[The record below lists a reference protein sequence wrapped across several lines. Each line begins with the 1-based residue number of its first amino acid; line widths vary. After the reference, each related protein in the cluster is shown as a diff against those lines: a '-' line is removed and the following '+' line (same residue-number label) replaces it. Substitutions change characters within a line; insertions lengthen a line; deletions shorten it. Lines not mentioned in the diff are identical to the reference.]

1 MNPILARIDKQ
12 LTDIRSDQRLRSLPR
27 ISHDRSRYIQVDGVT
42 LLNLASNDYLG
53 FSISPV
59 LSRAAT
65 EALQVY
71 GSSSGA
77 SRLVTGNGPLYTRLE
92 EELAEYKGTEAALVF
107 NSGYTANLCLLSSLA
122 DRHTLV
128 FSDRL
133 NHASII
139 DGIALSGARQ
149 IRYRHNDME
158 HLEQLL
164 DKHREHPH
172 KLIVSDSVFS
182 MDGDLADL
190 SGLVRLKKAHRAL
203 LMIDEAHATGIFGQG
218 RGLAHELGV
227 EQDIDLQMGTFSKAL
242 GSFGGYV
249 AASRQLI
256 DYLVNCGRSL
266 IYTTG
271 LPPATLAAS
280 LAAVRL
286 VLGNPNIGRE
296 LNSRAEKLR
305 QILSTRGIDSLK
317 SASPIIPVVIGDNE
331 KTMLVQ
337 QRLKEKGIYVGAI
350 RPPTVPQGTA
360 RLRIALRAD
369 MDEDDD
375 QQLEQALLEALCS

>member
-1 MNPILARIDKQ
+1 MNPILTRIDKQ
-12 LTDIRSDQRLRSLPR
+12 LNDIRADQRLRTLPR
-27 ISHDRSRYIQVDGVT
+27 ISQDRSRYIQVDGTT

-53 FSISPV
+53 FSISSV
-59 LSRAAT
+59 LARAAA

-92 EELAEYKGTEAALVF
+92 EELAEYKGTEAALVL

-128 FSDRL
+128 FSDRF

-149 IRYRHNDME
+149 IRYRHNDMH

-164 DKHREHPH
+164 EKHRAHPH

-190 SGLVRLKKAHRAL
+190 ATLIRLKKEHRAL

-218 RGLAHELGV
+218 RGLAHELGL
-227 EQDIDLQMGTFSKAL
+227 EQEIDVQMGTFSKAL

-271 LPPATLAAS
+271 LPPATLAAN
-280 LAAVRL
+280 LAALRL
-286 VLGNPNIGRE
+286 LLDRPDIGKE
-296 LNSRAEKLR
+296 LNSRAEQLR
-305 QILSTRGIDSLK
+305 LTLSTRGIDTLK

-331 KTMLVQ
+331 KTMQVQ
-337 QRLKEKGIYVGAI
+337 HLLKEHGIYVGAI
-350 RPPTVPQGTA
+350 RPPTVPQRDGPIAYRSA
-360 RLRIALRAD
+360 RRHG
-369 MDEDDD
+369 
-375 QQLEQALLEALCS
+375 

>member
-1 MNPILARIDKQ
+1 MNPILTRIDKQ
-12 LTDIRSDQRLRSLPR
+12 LNDIRADQRLRTLPR
-27 ISHDRSRYIQVDGVT
+27 ISQDRSRYIQVDGTT

-53 FSISPV
+53 FSISSV
-59 LSRAAT
+59 LARAAA

-92 EELAEYKGTEAALVF
+92 EELAEYKGTEAALVL

-128 FSDRL
+128 FSDRF

-149 IRYRHNDME
+149 IRYRHNDMH

-164 DKHREHPH
+164 EKHRAHPH

-190 SGLVRLKKAHRAL
+190 ATLIRLKKEHRAL

-218 RGLAHELGV
+218 RGLAHELGL
-227 EQDIDLQMGTFSKAL
+227 EQEIDVQMGTFSKAL

-271 LPPATLAAS
+271 LPPATLAAN
-280 LAAVRL
+280 LAALRL
-286 VLGNPNIGRE
+286 LLDRPDIGKE
-296 LNSRAEKLR
+296 LNSRAEQLR
-305 QILSTRGIDSLK
+305 LTLSTRGIDTLK

-331 KTMLVQ
+331 KTMQVQ
-337 QRLKEKGIYVGAI
+337 HLLKEHGIYVGAI
-350 RPPTVPQGTA
+350 RPPTVPKGTA

-369 MDEDDD
+369 MDEEDY
-375 QQLEQALLEALCS
+375 QQLEHALLEILCG